1 MKSKYDPD
9 KRCEIIDGIAKTFPK
24 TPHYDLAREV
34 EALTLEKK
42 PNLILNVDGAIAAL
56 LLDMLYALQLDPKE
70 IEQYIDAGLFN
81 GFFVLARSIG
91 FIGHYL
97 DQQRLNEGLY
107 RTPWEDINYSES

>member
-1 MKSKYDPD
+1 
-9 KRCEIIDGIAKTFPK
+9 
-24 TPHYDLAREV
+24 V

-56 LLDMLYALQLDPKE
+56 LLDMLYVLQLSQKE
-70 IEQYIDAGLFN
+70 IQQYIDAGLFN

-97 DQQRLNEGLY
+97 DQQRLNE
-107 RTPWEDINYSES
+107 